1 MMVHLTTAAR
11 VARLTYA
18 LLSSA
23 LALFAIFFGN
33 KRRPAYA

>member
-23 LALFAIFFGN
+23 LALFAILFGN
-33 KRRPAYA
+33 KRRPSFA